1 MLSIFGN
8 NFMIAYKILSLYTHT
23 YITHKTTKRCCNLLW
38 VTAKLRKQIRTR
50 HRLYQKAKLWG
61 SKSIH
66 DRFVTLKHSKQKD
79 PQASNWRYVNN
90 LISPLNEDG
99 QQQSQMRF
107 WSYIKSL
114 KHDHNDITALSTV
127 NSIVTDNLQKAN
139 TLNSQFKFVFSE
151 EQHESLLDR

>member
-1 MLSIFGN
+1 MSSENVDVEHLWKQFHDCIQN
-8 NFMIAYKILSLYTHT
+8 LVYT
-23 YITHKTTKRCCNLLW
+23 YITHKTAKRCCNLLW

-50 HRLYQKAKLWG
+50 NRLYQKAKLSG

-99 QQQSQMRF
+99 QQQSQKRF
-107 WSYIKSL
+107 
-114 KHDHNDITALSTV
+114 
-127 NSIVTDNLQKAN
+127 
-139 TLNSQFKFVFSE
+139 
-151 EQHESLLDR
+151 